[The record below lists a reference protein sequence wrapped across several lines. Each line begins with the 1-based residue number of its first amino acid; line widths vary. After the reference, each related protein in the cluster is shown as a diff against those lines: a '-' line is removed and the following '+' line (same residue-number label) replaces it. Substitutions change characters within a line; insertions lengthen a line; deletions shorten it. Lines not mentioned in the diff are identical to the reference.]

1 MRLRLDSQ
9 GHARLVESTVK
20 GIAEVSTIG
29 QAVRRSWSR
38 CLSTYSLDPSQ
49 IKKPVIVER
58 TELEQRCERMGALL
72 PIARI
77 EMLGLSRQMVH
88 TQYGIMLT
96 DQDGVILS
104 YVGDPA
110 FSMTARRSGF
120 REGAVWSEQELGTN
134 GMGTCLMTRQPI
146 VIHRSDHFLVQ
157 NTDLT
162 CSAAP
167 IFDMHGQVVAAL
179 DISGSSTGAQTHTL
193 ALVEIAAQNIEN
205 RALLQACK
213 PYYALRFHR
222 CAEFV
227 STPGEGVLAF
237 DEGGTIVGANRHA
250 LEMLGYADHKSLCG
264 HGVGSVID
272 APLSSLLQLSM
283 RHGFRPEGMA
293 TRNGHRN
300 LFAVVQPPADEFRQV
315 PKSIIVGTR
324 GTPNVLD
331 IMEPSDPVMMRNVQ
345 ILRRILNRDISV
357 LLLGETGT
365 GKGYLAKAIHNASR
379 RADKPFVAVNCAAIP
394 ELLIESE
401 LFGYKAGAFT
411 GAAREGNLGRVLQ
424 ANGGTLFLDEIGDMP
439 IPLQARLL
447 TVIEEREVVPLG
459 GKPVPVDI
467 RVISATHRNPSDMI
481 ARGLFRD
488 DLYYRLNGISLT
500 LPPLRERKDVADV
513 VRCLLRVEAGERT
526 PVQIDEALV
535 QCLSRYPWPGNL
547 RQLRNVLCTML
558 ALRESDYLTLEDFD
572 ESWLSGSASGG
583 AAAPAVVDV
592 ESAPAASDDDGNVLG
607 SAECDALRRTLE
619 ACNWN
624 VSAVAVR
631 LNLSR
636 KTVYRKMHRH
646 GLVRPEIG
654 RMPQQGYGG
663 EGLSF
668 EKDSNGNNRFH
679 DGAPAVISD
688 RR

>member
-29 QAVRRSWSR
+29 VAVRRSWSR
-38 CLSTYSLDPSQ
+38 CLSTYSLDPAQ

-58 TELEQRCERMGALL
+58 TELESRCERVGAVL

-77 EMLGLSRQMVH
+77 EMLGLSRQMLH

-110 FSMTARRSGF
+110 FSLTARRSGF

-167 IFDMHGQVVAAL
+167 IFDMHGRVIAAL

-193 ALVEIAAQNIEN
+193 ALVEVAAQNIEN

-213 PYYALRFHR
+213 PYYTLRFHR

-237 DEGGTIVGANRHA
+237 DEAGTIVGANRHA

-264 HGVGSVID
+264 HAIGSVID
-272 APLSSLLQLSM
+272 APLALLLQLGM
-283 RHGFRPEGMA
+283 RHGFRPEPMA
-293 TRNGHRN
+293 TRNGHRGM
-300 LFAVVQPPADEFRQV
+300 FGVIQPPADEFRQV
-315 PKSIIVGTR
+315 PKSVIVGTHSSS
-324 GTPNVLD
+324 NVLD

-345 ILRRILNRDISV
+345 TLRRILNRDISV

-365 GKGYLAKAIHNASR
+365 GKGYLAKAIHNASK
-379 RADKPFVAVNCAAIP
+379 RADKPFITVNCAAIP

-401 LFGYKAGAFT
+401 LFGYKGGAFT
-411 GAAREGNLGRVLQ
+411 GAAREGNVGRVLQ

-439 IPLQARLL
+439 MPLQARLL

-459 GKPVPVDI
+459 ASKSVPVDI
-467 RVISATHRNPSDMI
+467 RVISATHRIPQDMI

-500 LPPLRERKDVADV
+500 LPPLRERKDIADV
-513 VRCLLRVEAGERT
+513 VRSLLRVEAGERT

-535 QCLSRYPWPGNL
+535 QRLAGYPWPGNL

-572 ESWLSGSASGG
+572 ESWLAHGAGSGG
-583 AAAPAVVDV
+583 GGGMGAKPPAETAEAAAVIS
-592 ESAPAASDDDGNVLG
+592 EEDGNVLS
-607 SAECDALRRTLE
+607 SAECEALRRTLE

-624 VSAVAVR
+624 VSAVALR

-646 GLVRPEIG
+646 GLVRPDIG
-654 RMPQQGYGG
+654 RVPHPGHGD
-663 EGLSF
+663 EGL
-668 EKDSNGNNRFH
+668 GYFH
-679 DGAPAVISD
+679 DGSPAVISD